1 MILLAFPDNVPELRW
16 LSMLKGSFCPRSLP
30 RPVKGRSQSLALRWT
45 RSFRIGAAT
54 TAAAAGIPAHTIKR
68 LGRSGSSDAYTLY
81 VRQSDSSL
89 LHIST
94 VLAFTSG
101 C

>member
-1 MILLAFPDNVPELRW
+1 MILLAFPDNVPESRQ
-16 LSMLKGSFCPRSLP
+16 LSMLEGSFCPRSLP
-30 RPVKGRSQSLALRWT
+30 RPVKGRSQSLALCWT

-54 TAAAAGIPAHTIKR
+54 NAAAAGIPAHTIKR
-68 LGRSGSSDAYTLY
+68 LGHSGSSDAYTLY

-94 VLAFTSG
+94 VLASTSG